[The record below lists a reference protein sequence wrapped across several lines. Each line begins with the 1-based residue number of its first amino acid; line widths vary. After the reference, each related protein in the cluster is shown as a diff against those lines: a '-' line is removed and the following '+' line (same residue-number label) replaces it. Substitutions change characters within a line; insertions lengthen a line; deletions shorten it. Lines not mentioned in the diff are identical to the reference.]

1 MRFKVFMATAGTLA
15 LLVSGVAFAQTPA
28 PTDKPAATD
37 AQPAKSKSKA
47 RSKTKSAAKKP
58 KAERSAKSMECS
70 KQADEKSLHGKARQ
84 KFRAKCMK
92 G

>member
-1 MRFKVFMATAGTLA
+1 MTPKVFIAAACALTL
-15 LLVSGVAFAQTPA
+15 LSSGVAYAQTPA
-28 PTDKPAATD
+28 PADKPAATVET
-37 AQPAKSKSKA
+37 PAKSKS
-47 RSKTKSAAKKP
+47 TKSKKP
-58 KAERSAKSMECS
+58 KAQRSAKSMECS

>member
-1 MRFKVFMATAGTLA
+1 MKFKVFLAVAGTLMI
-15 LLVSGVAFAQTPA
+15 LNSGAVYAQTA
-28 PTDKPAATD
+28 VPTDKPAA
-37 AQPAKSKSKA
+37 AESQPRSKSKA
-47 RSKTKSAAKKP
+47 KATSKAKKP

>member
-1 MRFKVFMATAGTLA
+1 MP
-15 LLVSGVAFAQTPA
+15 LVLGQVLEGMH

-37 AQPAKSKSKA
+37 SQPAKSKAKSK
-47 RSKTKSAAKKP
+47 SKSAAKKP
-58 KAERSAKSMECS
+58 KAARSAKSMECS

>member
-1 MRFKVFMATAGTLA
+1 MTLKLFIAVAGVLM
-15 LLVSGVAFAQTPA
+15 LLSSGVGQAQTPA
-28 PTDKPAATD
+28 PADKPAATTD
-37 AQPAKSKSKA
+37 SQSK
-47 RSKTKSAAKKP
+47 AKKP
-58 KAERSAKSMECS
+58 KAQRSAKSMECS

>member
-1 MRFKVFMATAGTLA
+1 MRFKVFMAAAGTLA

-28 PTDKPAATD
+28 PTDKPAAAD
-37 AQPAKSKSKA
+37 SQPAKSKAKSK
-47 RSKTKSAAKKP
+47 SKSAAKKP
-58 KAERSAKSMECS
+58 KAARSAKSMECS
-70 KQADEKSLHGKARQ
+70 KQANEKSLHGKARQ

>member
-1 MRFKVFMATAGTLA
+1 MTLKVILAAAGTLA

-28 PTDKPAATD
+28 PTDKPAAATQSKP
-37 AQPAKSKSKA
+37 AAKSK
-47 RSKTKSAAKKP
+47 KTKKP